1 MGTQKTVSFRMD
13 AGKVEALD
21 ELAAQTRRD
30 RTFLLNEAVD
40 AWLDLH
46 SYQQRLVDA
55 GMKAAEEG
63 RFVDNAEMRKRLA
76 GLKKAALKKSI
87 PKA

>member
-1 MGTQKTVSFRMD
+1 MAEQRTVSFRMD

-40 AWLDLH
+40 AWLDLNE
-46 SYQQRLVDA
+46 YQRRLVDA
-55 GMKAAEEG
+55 GMKEAEEG
-63 RFVDNAEMRKRLA
+63 RYVDAAEMRKRLA
-76 GLKKAALKKSI
+76 GLKKRTR
-87 PKA
+87 KA